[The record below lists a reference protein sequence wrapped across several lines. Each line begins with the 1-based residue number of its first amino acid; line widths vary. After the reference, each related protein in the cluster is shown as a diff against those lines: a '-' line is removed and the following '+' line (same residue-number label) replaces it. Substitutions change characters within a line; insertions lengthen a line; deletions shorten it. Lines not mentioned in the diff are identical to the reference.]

1 MSMSKRMKR
10 DKEISFR
17 IASREDIPFLC
28 QLLSCLFEQ
37 EEEFAP
43 SSFLQ
48 EKALSIIME
57 DPSIGHILVATSDD
71 VPIAMISILY
81 SLSTALGRRVGT
93 LEDMIVHPDFRA
105 QGIGS
110 ALLEFAT
117 RFAKEQQLKRF
128 TLLTD
133 MSNKK
138 AHSFYLK
145 NGFIASKMTPF
156 RKII

>member
-10 DKEISFR
+10 DKGTSFR
-17 IASREDIPFLC
+17 VASREDIPFLC

-43 SSFLQ
+43 SSSLQ
-48 EKALSIIME
+48 EKALTIIME
-57 DPSIGHILVATSDD
+57 DPSVGHILVAINDD

-81 SLSTALGRRVGT
+81 SLSTALGGRVGT
-93 LEDMIVHPDFRA
+93 LEDMIVHLDFRA

-110 ALLEFAT
+110 ALLKFAT
-117 RFAKEQQLKRF
+117 RFAKEQQLKRL

>member
-1 MSMSKRMKR
+1 MSKRMKR

-17 IASREDIPFLC
+17 VASREDIPFLC

-43 SSFLQ
+43 SSSLQ
-48 EKALSIIME
+48 EKALTIIME
-57 DPSIGHILVATSDD
+57 DPSIGHILVATNDD
-71 VPIAMISILY
+71 APIAMISILY
-81 SLSTALGRRVGT
+81 TLSTALGGRVGT

-117 RFAKEQQLKRF
+117 RFAKEQQLKRL

-133 MSNKK
+133 TSNKK